1 MSEDNLGYTV
11 NSRLDVLLI
20 KTLSKE
26 SQNKTKKNPTTT
38 TGKGYKEKNK
48 SRRQK
53 CTGLAFTRQVVA
65 LSLPVL
71 ISLLSPS

>member
-26 SQNKTKKNPTTT
+26 SQNQKKKRKKIQPPPLGRGTKRKTRVGDRN
-38 TGKGYKEKNK
+38 
-48 SRRQK
+48 
-53 CTGLAFTRQVVA
+53 
-65 LSLPVL
+65 VL
-71 ISLLSPS
+71 D

>member
-26 SQNKTKKNPTTT
+26 SQNRKIQPPPLGRGTKRKTRVGDRN
-38 TGKGYKEKNK
+38 
-48 SRRQK
+48 
-53 CTGLAFTRQVVA
+53 
-65 LSLPVL
+65 VL
-71 ISLLSPS
+71 D